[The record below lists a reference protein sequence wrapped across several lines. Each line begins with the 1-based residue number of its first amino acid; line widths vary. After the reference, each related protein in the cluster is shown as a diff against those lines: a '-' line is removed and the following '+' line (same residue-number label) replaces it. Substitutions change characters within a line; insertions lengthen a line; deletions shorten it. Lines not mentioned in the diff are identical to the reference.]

1 MTMVMSF
8 GGGFAA
14 HFGGTAKWNRIVRV
28 LEHNDIVF
36 VCLFVCLVLFFI
48 PFFFLCVSWFVYV
61 LNNQNYLQSQGNLK
75 IILG

>member
-28 LEHNDIVF
+28 LEHNVIVF

>member
-28 LEHNDIVF
+28 LEHNVIVF
-36 VCLFVCLVLFFI
+36 VCLFVCLFG
-48 PFFFLCVSWFVYV
+48 YV

-75 IILG
+75 IVLG

>member
-28 LEHNDIVF
+28 LEHNVIVF
-36 VCLFVCLVLFFI
+36 VCLFVCLFVWFCSSFLFFSCVF
-48 PFFFLCVSWFVYV
+48 PGLFMFLIIRITF
-61 LNNQNYLQSQGNLK
+61 NLK
-75 IILG
+75 GISK

>member
-28 LEHNDIVF
+28 LEHNVIVF
-36 VCLFVCLVLFFI
+36 VCLFGFVLHS
-48 PFFFLCVSWFVYV
+48 FFFSCVFPGLFVF
-61 LNNQNYLQSQGNLK
+61 LIIRITFNLK
-75 IILG
+75 GISK

>member
-14 HFGGTAKWNRIVRV
+14 HFGGTAKWNRIARV
-28 LEHNDIVF
+28 LEENVI

-48 PFFFLCVSWFVYV
+48 PFFFPVCFLVCLCS
-61 LNNQNYLQSQGNLK
+61 
-75 IILG
+75 

>member
-28 LEHNDIVF
+28 LEHNVIVF
-36 VCLFVCLVLFFI
+36 VCLFVWFCSSFL
-48 PFFFLCVSWFVYV
+48 FFFLCVSWFVYV

>member
-28 LEHNDIVF
+28 LEHNVIVF
-36 VCLFVCLVLFFI
+36 VCLFGFVLHS
-48 PFFFLCVSWFVYV
+48 FFFLCVSWFVYV

>member
-14 HFGGTAKWNRIVRV
+14 HFGGTAKWNRIARV
-28 LEHNDIVF
+28 LEHNVIVF
-36 VCLFVCLVLFFI
+36 CLFIFLVLFFI
-48 PFFFLCVSWFVYV
+48 PFFFCVSWFVRV

>member
-8 GGGFAA
+8 GGGFAV
-14 HFGGTAKWNRIVRV
+14 HFGGTAKWNRIARV
-28 LEHNDIVF
+28 LEHNVIF
-36 VCLFVCLVLFFI
+36 FCLFVWFCSS
-48 PFFFLCVSWFVYV
+48 FLCVSWFVCV

>member
-28 LEHNDIVF
+28 LEHNVIVF
-36 VCLFVCLVLFFI
+36 VCLFGFVLHSFFFPVCFLVCL
-48 PFFFLCVSWFVYV
+48 CS
-61 LNNQNYLQSQGNLK
+61 
-75 IILG
+75 

>member
-28 LEHNDIVF
+28 LEHNVIVF
-36 VCLFVCLVLFFI
+36 VCLFVCLFGFVLHS
-48 PFFFLCVSWFVYV
+48 FFFPVCFLVCLCS
-61 LNNQNYLQSQGNLK
+61 
-75 IILG
+75 

>member
-28 LEHNDIVF
+28 LEHNVIVF
-36 VCLFVCLVLFFI
+36 VCLFVCFFGFVLHSFLFPVCFLVC
-48 PFFFLCVSWFVYV
+48 LCS
-61 LNNQNYLQSQGNLK
+61 
-75 IILG
+75 

>member
-28 LEHNDIVF
+28 LEHNVIVF
-36 VCLFVCLVLFFI
+36 VCLFGFVLHS
-48 PFFFLCVSWFVYV
+48 FFFSWFVYV